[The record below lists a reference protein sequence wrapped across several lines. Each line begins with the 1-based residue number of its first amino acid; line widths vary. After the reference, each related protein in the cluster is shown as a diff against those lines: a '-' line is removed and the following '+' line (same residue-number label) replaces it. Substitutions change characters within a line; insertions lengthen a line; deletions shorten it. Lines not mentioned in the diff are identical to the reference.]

1 MALALSPKD
10 PSLLM
15 GTPAGATDANSMV
28 NFTNRMTTSLP
39 VPVI

>member
-10 PSLLM
+10 PSLLV
-15 GTPAGATDANSMV
+15 GTPTVAKKANSMV

-39 VPVI
+39 MAVS